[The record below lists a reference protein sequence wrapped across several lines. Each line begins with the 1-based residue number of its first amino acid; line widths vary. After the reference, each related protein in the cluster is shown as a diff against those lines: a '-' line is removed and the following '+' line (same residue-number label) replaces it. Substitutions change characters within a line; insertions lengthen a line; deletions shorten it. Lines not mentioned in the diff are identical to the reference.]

1 MVAPGTILLTL
12 VPRGEKLR
20 AEVWISND
28 DIGFVRPEQPVK
40 VKLAAFQFQK
50 YGMLDATVAN
60 VSADATEA
68 PNPNTRSGGLAG
80 RDRTTGPLAFRALV
94 DLQQQELESDGR
106 RYALAPGMQVVAE
119 IKLGDR
125 TILEYLLSPVR
136 KAFHE
141 AGRER

>member
-1 MVAPGTILLTL
+1 M
-12 VPRGEKLR
+12 R
-20 AEVWISND
+20 A
-28 DIGFVRPEQPVK
+28 EQPVK

-80 RDRTTGPLAFRALV
+80 RDRSAGPLAFRALV

-125 TILEYLLSPVR
+125 TIMEYLLSPVR